1 MDYYNFNSTEKE
13 IFAEET
19 FSASAASF
27 DNDDD
32 DIQNNF
38 NKNISTDTTITN
50 ISSLNLKNSS
60 PPITG
65 IDCGRLTRSELL
77 TWIDVQYYTEG
88 VLFSI
93 VGAIGLIGNMIAIAI
108 LLTK

>member
-1 MDYYNFNSTEKE
+1 MDYYNFNSTEEE
-13 IFAEET
+13 IFAENT
-19 FSASAASF
+19 FSAASAASF
-27 DNDDD
+27 DDD

-38 NKNISTDTTITN
+38 NKNISTDTTTN

>member
-1 MDYYNFNSTEKE
+1 MDYYNFNSTEEE
-13 IFAEET
+13 IFAENT
-19 FSASAASF
+19 FSAASAASF
-27 DNDDD
+27 DD
-32 DIQNNF
+32 NF
-38 NKNISTDTTITN
+38 NKNISTDTTTN

>member
-1 MDYYNFNSTEKE
+1 MDYYNFNSTEEE
-13 IFAEET
+13 IFAENT
-19 FSASAASF
+19 FSAASASF
-27 DNDDD
+27 DDD

-38 NKNISTDTTITN
+38 NKNISTDTTTN

>member
-1 MDYYNFNSTEKE
+1 MDYYNFNSTEEE
-13 IFAEET
+13 IFAEKT
-19 FSASAASF
+19 FSASAASL
-27 DNDDD
+27 DDD

-38 NKNISTDTTITN
+38 NKNISTDTTTTN

>member
-1 MDYYNFNSTEKE
+1 MDYFNSTEE
-13 IFAEET
+13 GIFAEKT
-19 FSASAASF
+19 FSAAF
-27 DNDDD
+27 DSVQNDSE
-32 DIQNNF
+32 NS
-38 NKNISTDTTITN
+38 STFSD
-50 ISSLNLKNSS
+50 ISSSNLANSTSS
-60 PPITG
+60 PPIN

-93 VGAIGLIGNMIAIAI
+93 VGAIGLFGNLISIAI